1 MGLEA
6 AFDVDLL
13 STTTRD
19 TLQLFLLL
27 ARLTRS
33 RGDEIL
39 GAHVVSM
46 THRPSDLLVVL
57 WLSRWAAAR
66 VSEQEGATEPGE
78 VGDGMGGPGIVP
90 LFETVGDLENAPAI
104 LEAILD
110 HPRYAEQLRRRGSV
124 QTVSATLTA
133 PRTVAT

>member
-1 MGLEA
+1 MSMCPHTRRSGPMGLEA

-13 STTTRD
+13 SATTRD

-66 VSEQEGATEPGE
+66 VSEQEGAIHVDGTTETNCNHTVRDKAPCEFGRQ
-78 VGDGMGGPGIVP
+78 VIIGRGIPV
-90 LFETVGDLENAPAI
+90 AI
-104 LEAILD
+104 RSIWI
-110 HPRYAEQLRRRGSV
+110 G
-124 QTVSATLTA
+124 
-133 PRTVAT
+133 